1 MEHHSSYS
9 APRSSR
15 ASGRT
20 RSTASRQDQRRTRK
34 PQKNGNTGF
43 SRILL
48 CYILPFLVVNL
59 AIFFIVTATPKIEI
73 DISDTTD
80 YKTLDVSFKIHS
92 LLPLKKMTTTL
103 ESQPIE
109 FKKEK
114 GVYHAVLESN
124 GTLEIYALSLNGMQ
138 AQDIEHIAV
147 LDDTAPSFDEENV
160 VMENGKL
167 ILTIEDSISGI
178 NYDSIYATDDS
189 GTKILP
195 DSCDKENGEVTFKLE
210 EGSLTVY
217 VEDMAG
223 NPNQAAFSINQSG
236 INTSDRNSN
245 FPTDGKNGMNGT
257 EATEAENETKASET
271 KASETKSSKASSTKA
286 ETKASSDAKS
296 TTAAKSSSAA
306 KSTTA
311 AAKSTS
317 GAAKSTTA
325 AQKSTSAA
333 AKSTT
338 SAQKSTSAAA
348 KSTTAAQKST
358 SAAAKSTTAAQKST
372 SAAAKSTTAAQK
384 STSAAAKSTTEA
396 AKSTTAAHEP
406 TTAEAPA
413 TIAPLNN

>member
-20 RSTASRQDQRRTRK
+20 RSTASRQDQRRTHK

-236 INTSDRNSN
+236 INTSDRNSK

-257 EATEAENETKASET
+257 EATEAENETKASKAKTSET
-271 KASETKSSKASSTKA
+271 KASETKSAKASSTKA
-286 ETKASSDAKS
+286 ETKASS
-296 TTAAKSSSAA
+296 AAKSSSTA

-311 AAKSTS
+311 AA
-317 GAAKSTTA
+317 
-325 AQKSTSAA
+325 
-333 AKSTT
+333 
-338 SAQKSTSAAA
+338 KSTSAAA

-358 SAAAKSTTAAQKST
+358 SAAAKSTSAAAQKST

-396 AKSTTAAHEP
+396 AKSTTVAHEP

>member
-195 DSCDKENGEVTFKLE
+195 DSCNKENGEVTFKLE

-271 KASETKSSKASSTKA
+271 KSSKASR
-286 ETKASSDAKS
+286 
-296 TTAAKSSSAA
+296 
-306 KSTTA
+306 
-311 AAKSTS
+311 
-317 GAAKSTTA
+317 
-325 AQKSTSAA
+325 
-333 AKSTT
+333 
-338 SAQKSTSAAA
+338 
-348 KSTTAAQKST
+348 
-358 SAAAKSTTAAQKST
+358 
-372 SAAAKSTTAAQK
+372 
-384 STSAAAKSTTEA
+384 
-396 AKSTTAAHEP
+396 
-406 TTAEAPA
+406 
-413 TIAPLNN
+413 

>member
-20 RSTASRQDQRRTRK
+20 RSTASRQDQRRTHK

-236 INTSDRNSN
+236 INTSDRNSK

-257 EATEAENETKASET
+257 EATEAENETKASEAKTSEAKTSET
-271 KASETKSSKASSTKA
+271 KASETKSAKASSTKA
-286 ETKASSDAKS
+286 ETKASSAAKS

-311 AAKSTS
+311 AA
-317 GAAKSTTA
+317 
-325 AQKSTSAA
+325 
-333 AKSTT
+333 
-338 SAQKSTSAAA
+338 KSTSAAA

-372 SAAAKSTTAAQK
+372 SAAAKSTSAAAQK
-384 STSAAAKSTTEA
+384 STTAAAKSTTEA
-396 AKSTTAAHEP
+396 AKSTTEAHEP
-406 TTAEAPA
+406 TTAEVPA
-413 TIAPLNN
+413 TIAPLTN

>member
-1 MEHHSSYS
+1 MRTKLSITEGIFPMPVLMVATYNEDGSVNVMNAAWGTMQERETVVLNLTETHKTVKNIKARGAFTVSIADAAHVIEADYFGVE
-9 APRSSR
+9 
-15 ASGRT
+15 SGNRTADKFT
-20 RSTASRQDQRRTRK
+20 RSGLTASKAQMVDAPVINEFPLCLECEFVEYQDGK
-34 PQKNGNTGF
+34 YGCGVIGK
-43 SRILL
+43 
-48 CYILPFLVVNL
+48 VVN
-59 AIFFIVTATPKIEI
+59 VTA
-73 DISDTTD
+73 D
-80 YKTLDVSFKIHS
+80 
-92 LLPLKKMTTTL
+92 
-103 ESQPIE
+103 ES
-109 FKKEK
+109 
-114 GVYHAVLESN
+114 
-124 GTLEIYALSLNGMQ
+124 
-138 AQDIEHIAV
+138 
-147 LDDTAPSFDEENV
+147 

-236 INTSDRNSN
+236 INTSDRNSK

-257 EATEAENETKASET
+257 EATEAENETKASEAKTSET
-271 KASETKSSKASSTKA
+271 KASETKSAKASSTKA
-286 ETKASSDAKS
+286 EAKASSAAKS

-317 GAAKSTTA
+317 AAAKSTTA
-325 AQKSTSAA
+325 AK
-333 AKSTT
+333 
-338 SAQKSTSAAA
+338 KSTSAAA

-372 SAAAKSTTAAQK
+372 SAAAKSTTK
-384 STSAAAKSTTEA
+384 A

-413 TIAPLNN
+413 TIAPLTN

>member
-20 RSTASRQDQRRTRK
+20 RSTASRQDQRRTHK

-236 INTSDRNSN
+236 INTSDRNSK

-257 EATEAENETKASET
+257 EATEAENETKASEAKTSET
-271 KASETKSSKASSTKA
+271 KASETKSAKASSTKA
-286 ETKASSDAKS
+286 ETKASS
-296 TTAAKSSSAA
+296 AA

-311 AAKSTS
+311 ATLLRLNPPPQQRNLPLERLSPPLQRKNLLLQQLSPPLRHKNPLPQRLS
-317 GAAKSTTA
+317 PPLRRKNLLLRRLNPPLRRRNLLLLRLSPP
-325 AQKSTSAA
+325 QKQQNLLQRHMNQLQR
-333 AKSTT
+333 K
-338 SAQKSTSAAA
+338 
-348 KSTTAAQKST
+348 
-358 SAAAKSTTAAQKST
+358 
-372 SAAAKSTTAAQK
+372 
-384 STSAAAKSTTEA
+384 
-396 AKSTTAAHEP
+396 
-406 TTAEAPA
+406 
-413 TIAPLNN
+413 LRLL

>member
-20 RSTASRQDQRRTRK
+20 RSTASRQDQRRTHK

-210 EGSLTVY
+210 EGSLAVY

-236 INTSDRNSN
+236 INTSDRNSK

-257 EATEAENETKASET
+257 EATEAENETKASEAKTSET
-271 KASETKSSKASSTKA
+271 KASETKSAKASSTKA
-286 ETKASSDAKS
+286 ETKASS
-296 TTAAKSSSAA
+296 
-306 KSTTA
+306 
-311 AAKSTS
+311 TS
-317 GAAKSTTA
+317 GAAKYTTA
-325 AQKSTSAA
+325 
-333 AKSTT
+333 
-338 SAQKSTSAAA
+338 AQKSTSAAA

>member
-20 RSTASRQDQRRTRK
+20 RSTASRQDQRRTHK

-236 INTSDRNSN
+236 INTSDRNSK

-257 EATEAENETKASET
+257 EATEAENETKAS
-271 KASETKSSKASSTKA
+271 KAKTSETKSAKASSTKA
-286 ETKASSDAKS
+286 ETKASSAAKS

-311 AAKSTS
+311 AA
-317 GAAKSTTA
+317 
-325 AQKSTSAA
+325 
-333 AKSTT
+333 
-338 SAQKSTSAAA
+338 KSTSAAA

-384 STSAAAKSTTEA
+384 STSAAAKSATEA

>member
-20 RSTASRQDQRRTRK
+20 RSTASRQDQRRTHK

-236 INTSDRNSN
+236 INTSDRNSK

-257 EATEAENETKASET
+257 EATEAENETKASEAKTSEAKTSET
-271 KASETKSSKASSTKA
+271 KASETKSAKASSTKA
-286 ETKASSDAKS
+286 ETKASSAAKS

-311 AAKSTS
+311 AA
-317 GAAKSTTA
+317 
-325 AQKSTSAA
+325 
-333 AKSTT
+333 
-338 SAQKSTSAAA
+338 
-348 KSTTAAQKST
+348 KST

>member
-20 RSTASRQDQRRTRK
+20 RSTASRQDQRRTHK

-59 AIFFIVTATPKIEI
+59 AIFIIVTATPKIEI

-236 INTSDRNSN
+236 INTSDRNSK

-257 EATEAENETKASET
+257 EATEAENETKASEAKTSEAKTSET
-271 KASETKSSKASSTKA
+271 KASETKSAKASSTKA
-286 ETKASSDAKS
+286 ETKASSAAKS

-311 AAKSTS
+311 AA
-317 GAAKSTTA
+317 
-325 AQKSTSAA
+325 
-333 AKSTT
+333 
-338 SAQKSTSAAA
+338 KSTSAAA

>member
-20 RSTASRQDQRRTRK
+20 RSTASRQDQRRTHK

-236 INTSDRNSN
+236 INTSDRNSK

-271 KASETKSSKASSTKA
+271 KSAKASSTKA
-286 ETKASSDAKS
+286 ETKASSAAKS

-311 AAKSTS
+311 AA
-317 GAAKSTTA
+317 
-325 AQKSTSAA
+325 
-333 AKSTT
+333 
-338 SAQKSTSAAA
+338 KSTSAAA

>member
-20 RSTASRQDQRRTRK
+20 RSTASRQDQRRTHK

-236 INTSDRNSN
+236 INTSDRNSK
-245 FPTDGKNGMNGT
+245 FTTDGKLPKRNLQKPAVPRQRQKHHLLPSLLLLQNPLLQLSPPPQQQNLPLQRLSPPLQRKNLLLLQLSLPLRHRNLPLQRLSPPLQRKNLLLQRLNPPQKQQNLLQRHMNQLQR
-257 EATEAENETKASET
+257 K
-271 KASETKSSKASSTKA
+271 
-286 ETKASSDAKS
+286 
-296 TTAAKSSSAA
+296 
-306 KSTTA
+306 
-311 AAKSTS
+311 
-317 GAAKSTTA
+317 
-325 AQKSTSAA
+325 
-333 AKSTT
+333 
-338 SAQKSTSAAA
+338 
-348 KSTTAAQKST
+348 
-358 SAAAKSTTAAQKST
+358 
-372 SAAAKSTTAAQK
+372 
-384 STSAAAKSTTEA
+384 
-396 AKSTTAAHEP
+396 
-406 TTAEAPA
+406 
-413 TIAPLNN
+413 LRLL

>member
-20 RSTASRQDQRRTRK
+20 RSTASRQDQRRTHK

-236 INTSDRNSN
+236 INTSDRNSK

-271 KASETKSSKASSTKA
+271 KSAKASSTKA
-286 ETKASSDAKS
+286 ETKASSAAKS

-317 GAAKSTTA
+317 AAAKSTTA

-338 SAQKSTSAAA
+338 AAQKSTSAAA

>member
-20 RSTASRQDQRRTRK
+20 RSTASRQDQRRTHK

-236 INTSDRNSN
+236 INTSDRNSK

-257 EATEAENETKASET
+257 EATEAENETKASEAKTSEAKTSET
-271 KASETKSSKASSTKA
+271 KASETKSAKASSTKA
-286 ETKASSDAKS
+286 ETKASSAAKS

-311 AAKSTS
+311 AA
-317 GAAKSTTA
+317 
-325 AQKSTSAA
+325 
-333 AKSTT
+333 
-338 SAQKSTSAAA
+338 KSTSAAA

>member
-271 KASETKSSKASSTKA
+271 KSSKASSTK
-286 ETKASSDAKS
+286 
-296 TTAAKSSSAA
+296 
-306 KSTTA
+306 
-311 AAKSTS
+311 
-317 GAAKSTTA
+317 AKSTTA

-358 SAAAKSTTAAQKST
+358 SAAAKSTTSAQKST

>member
-358 SAAAKSTTAAQKST
+358 SAAAKSTTSAQKST